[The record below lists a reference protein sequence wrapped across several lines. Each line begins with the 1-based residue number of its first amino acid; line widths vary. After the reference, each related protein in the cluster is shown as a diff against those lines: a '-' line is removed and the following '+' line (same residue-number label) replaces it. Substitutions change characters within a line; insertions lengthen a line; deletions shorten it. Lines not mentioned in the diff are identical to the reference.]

1 MASVTNTRRL
11 SSASEDQ
18 HNPINKRKHSIGG
31 GGGGAGSSL
40 TDTTETSQSLRRRS
54 HAIATNQRLS
64 VARPLNMDDKENQ
77 SRKQAASSVQVQS
90 NTQPLNE
97 TLGLSNFSADD
108 HRNQYNSQI
117 TNQYQVVWVMKWVDY
132 TNR

>member
-1 MASVTNTRRL
+1 MTNTRRL

-18 HNPINKRKHSIGG
+18 HNPINKRKHSIGV
-31 GGGGAGSSL
+31 GGGAVSSP
-40 TDTTETSQSLRRRS
+40 TDTTETSQSLRRR
-54 HAIATNQRLS
+54 TNQRLN

-77 SRKQAASSVQVQS
+77 SRKQAANSVQVQS
-90 NTQPLNE
+90 NTQLLNE
-97 TLGLSNFSADD
+97 TLGLSNLSADD

>member
-1 MASVTNTRRL
+1 
-11 SSASEDQ
+11 
-18 HNPINKRKHSIGG
+18 
-31 GGGGAGSSL
+31 
-40 TDTTETSQSLRRRS
+40 
-54 HAIATNQRLS
+54 
-64 VARPLNMDDKENQ
+64 MDDKENQ